1 MDFLHSLKTSFLQ
14 RFGRAAFF
22 LASLTV
28 LFGLVAVVGSGLVAL
43 LASTH
48 QGAVMPFLKPVIQI
62 WAIWMNLVIAK
73 VLLLTLWDVVS
84 ALIRGNGKTQ

>member
-48 QGAVMPFLKPVIQI
+48 QGAVMPFL
-62 WAIWMNLVIAK
+62 
-73 VLLLTLWDVVS
+73 
-84 ALIRGNGKTQ
+84 